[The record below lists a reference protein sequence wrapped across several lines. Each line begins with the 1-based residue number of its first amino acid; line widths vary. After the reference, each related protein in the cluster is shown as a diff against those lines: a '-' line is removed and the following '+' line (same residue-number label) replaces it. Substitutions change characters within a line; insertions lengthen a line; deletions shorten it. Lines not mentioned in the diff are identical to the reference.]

1 MRSLCTTTKSS
12 PHLSQLGGEKEKQS
26 IVVRAEYEDI
36 QNYLIGPVLNIGLSI
51 QQVINKYLQPSQF
64 THISK

>member
-1 MRSLCTTTKSS
+1 M
-12 PHLSQLGGEKEKQS
+12 
-26 IVVRAEYEDI
+26 RAEYEDI